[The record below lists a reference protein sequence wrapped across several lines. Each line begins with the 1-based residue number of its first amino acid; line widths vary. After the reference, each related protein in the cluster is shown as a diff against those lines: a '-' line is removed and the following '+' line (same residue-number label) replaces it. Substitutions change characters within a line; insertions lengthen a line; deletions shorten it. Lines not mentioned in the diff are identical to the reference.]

1 MKEIDTKYPHA
12 DHLLRVD
19 DLEKSFGGI
28 RALECLTF
36 SVPQGVIKAV
46 IGPNGAGKTTL
57 FNLITG
63 IFPPTRGIIAFDGQT
78 ISGRRPQE
86 IARLGVS
93 RTFQNVLLFGR
104 MTVLEN
110 VMVGRHIR
118 SRASI
123 LGVGLR
129 LPWTQREERQ
139 IQARAMDY
147 LDFVDL
153 ADRARELAGN
163 LPLGEQKLLEVA
175 RALATEPKI
184 LLLDEPAGGLN
195 TRETERLAEIIHRI
209 RGEGIT
215 VVLVEHDMNLV
226 MEISEEIVVISF
238 GRKIAE
244 GKPREIKK
252 DPAVIE
258 AYLGEEVDYLNSPAG
273 RG

>member
-1 MKEIDTKYPHA
+1 MTEIETRQHRA
-12 DHLLRVD
+12 SELLRVD
-19 DLEKSFGGI
+19 SLEKAFGGI
-28 RALECLTF
+28 QALQGLTF
-36 SVPQGVIKAV
+36 GVPAGAIKAV

-57 FNLITG
+57 FNVITG
-63 IFPPTRGIIAFDGQT
+63 IVRPTRGIVALDGQT
-78 ISGRRPQE
+78 ISGLRPQE
-86 IARLGVS
+86 IARFGVS

-129 LPWTQREERQ
+129 LPWTQREECQ

-147 LDFVDL
+147 LDFVGL
-153 ADRARELAGN
+153 ADRAPGLAGN

-195 TRETERLAEIIHRI
+195 TRETERLAEIIHHI

-258 AYLGEEVDYLNSPAG
+258 AYLGEEADYPNRPAG

>member
-1 MKEIDTKYPHA
+1 MSAMDARRHQPSE
-12 DHLLRVD
+12 LLHVD
-19 DLEKSFGGI
+19 SLEKSFGGI
-28 RALECLTF
+28 RALQGLTF
-36 SVPQGVIKAV
+36 SVAEGSIKAV

-63 IFPPTRGIIAFDGQT
+63 LFAPTGGIISLKGET

-93 RTFQNVLLFGR
+93 RTFQNVLVFGR

-123 LGVGLR
+123 LSTGLR
-129 LPWTQREERQ
+129 LPGMRREERQ
-139 IQARAMDY
+139 IQARAMEY
-147 LDFVDL
+147 LGFVGL
-153 ADRARELAGN
+153 EDRAREYAGN

-209 RGEGIT
+209 RGRKIT

-226 MEISEEIVVISF
+226 MENSDEITVISF
-238 GRKIAE
+238 GQKIAE

-252 DPAVIE
+252 HPAVIE
-258 AYLGEEVDYLNSPAG
+258 AYLGEEADYLNSPAG

>member
-1 MKEIDTKYPHA
+1 MDARRHQPSG
-12 DHLLRVD
+12 LLHVD
-19 DLEKSFGGI
+19 SVEKSFGGI
-28 RALECLTF
+28 RALQGLTF
-36 SVPQGVIKAV
+36 SVAEGSIKAV

-63 IFPPTRGIIAFDGQT
+63 IFAPGGGTIFLNGET

-104 MTVLEN
+104 MTALEN

-129 LPWTQREERQ
+129 LPWTRQEERE
-139 IQARAMDY
+139 IQTRAMDY
-147 LDFVDL
+147 LEFVGL
-153 ADRARELAGN
+153 AHRAREHAGN

-195 TRETERLAEIIHRI
+195 TRETERLAEIIRRI
-209 RGEGIT
+209 RGQGTT

-226 MEISEEIVVISF
+226 MEISEEVVVISF
-238 GRKIAE
+238 GQKIAE

-252 DPAVIE
+252 HPAVIE
-258 AYLGEEVDYLNSPAG
+258 AYLGEEADYLNSPAG